1 MTLSQLPRSA
11 SRPESIIETGRL
23 VIDLDT
29 HVALVEDRPV
39 ALTEKEYGI
48 IELLSLRKGTIL
60 TKEMFL
66 DHLYGGTDE
75 PELKIIDV
83 FVCKLRKK
91 IAEATGGHHYIETV
105 WGRGYVLRDPAVP
118 WAAGASTLD
127 ENLAER
133 IRAVLAGTG
142 SVREVR
148 MFGGLCF
155 MLNGNMVAGASKR
168 GLFVRVGKDQHTRAL
183 ARPDAKRMEMSGRPM
198 EGYVFIDP
206 PPRDEQTLREW
217 LDLAVAFV
225 NTLPAKSPRL
235 RSRRARAK

>member
-1 MTLSQLPRSA
+1 
-11 SRPESIIETGRL
+11 

-66 DHLYGGTDE
+66 DHLYGGMDE

-105 WGRGYVLRDPAVP
+105 WGRGYVLRDLAAP

-168 GLFVRVGKDQHTRAL
+168 GLLVRVGKDQHTRAL

-235 RSRRARAK
+235 RSRRAKAK